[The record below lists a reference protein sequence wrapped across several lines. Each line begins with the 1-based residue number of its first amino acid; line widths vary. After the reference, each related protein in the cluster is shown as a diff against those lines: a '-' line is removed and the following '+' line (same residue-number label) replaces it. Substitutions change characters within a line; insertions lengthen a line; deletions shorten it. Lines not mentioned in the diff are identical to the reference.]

1 MFIIEAILKYIKK
14 DKFNEIL
21 ETHDREQCEHLL
33 DYIPLEEDK
42 TTEEDL
48 NCEHIFMPVDSTGDA
63 GGAMFRRNIWR
74 GTERTLLSSL
84 TFHGGESGLR
94 DSQLEM
100 RIIVR
105 ILRKTV

>member
-33 DYIPLEEDK
+33 DYIPLEEDR

-48 NCEHIFMPVDSTGDA
+48 NCEHIFMPVDSTGEILACSKCGEIRKREELKDIN
-63 GGAMFRRNIWR
+63 F
-74 GTERTLLSSL
+74 
-84 TFHGGESGLR
+84 FHKE
-94 DSQLEM
+94 
-100 RIIVR
+100 
-105 ILRKTV
+105 K